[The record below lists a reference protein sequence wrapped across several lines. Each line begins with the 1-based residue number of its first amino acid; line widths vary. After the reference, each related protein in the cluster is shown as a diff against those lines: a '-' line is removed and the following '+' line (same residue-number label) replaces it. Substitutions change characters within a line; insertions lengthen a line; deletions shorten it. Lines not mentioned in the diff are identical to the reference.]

1 MNQGS
6 TTLICNKQ
14 QKTSFV
20 HNKTMIFLETM
31 TLIGSNNNSIM
42 TSEIMKWIQIIVIQ
56 MIITTMAQHFMMI
69 GRLCSIISYAQIY
82 SIKTIQ
88 SLSMI
93 NMKYNSL
100 RDRGPDVDEFGN
112 PLDDIHSTDTTRFE
126 LGTGGDLDARKCPRH
141 WYQFRGSCYKFTRSP
156 ELGRDEASELCR
168 EYRHQATVL
177 MI

>member
-1 MNQGS
+1 
-6 TTLICNKQ
+6 
-14 QKTSFV
+14 
-20 HNKTMIFLETM
+20 
-31 TLIGSNNNSIM
+31 
-42 TSEIMKWIQIIVIQ
+42 
-56 MIITTMAQHFMMI
+56 
-69 GRLCSIISYAQIY
+69 
-82 SIKTIQ
+82 
-88 SLSMI
+88 MI
-93 NMKYNSL
+93 NMKYKSL

-168 EYRHQATVL
+168 EYRHQATVF

>member
-1 MNQGS
+1 
-6 TTLICNKQ
+6 
-14 QKTSFV
+14 
-20 HNKTMIFLETM
+20 
-31 TLIGSNNNSIM
+31 
-42 TSEIMKWIQIIVIQ
+42 
-56 MIITTMAQHFMMI
+56 MAQHFMMI
-69 GRLCSIISYAQIY
+69 GRLGSIIFYTQIYFLQSFILYKKSIISIITIIY
-82 SIKTIQ
+82 H
-88 SLSMI
+88 
-93 NMKYNSL
+93 SL

-141 WYQFRGSCYKFTRSP
+141 WYQFRDSCYKFTRSP